1 MPGRPGS
8 AEELYGL
15 VCALQKQ
22 QQLTQVDL
30 RAVQRRTEA
39 LRQELHCQE
48 ALIAEEQAKREELAA
63 KHTPG
68 DAELRLAE
76 AHARGAARASA
87 DAAQELRGARRA
99 FLQKCHAQV
108 LSVGKGPTDPRRSG
122 APVAP
127 SNCTPLS
134 SAADE
139 SSSGSLS
146 AVGLGPRRE
155 ATLMPAAAVRQ
166 LLLLLREKLMRCI
179 EVGSTAVPAPFV
191 VASVVAPATEG
202 GSSEQ
207 PRDCRPSDEQGA
219 AAKVATSVMSPLTAA
234 KSPHGPPSKSVTDAC
249 VRGAAD
255 DQSPPREKKRIGFA
269 PECCF
274 ERVTAVPAANVNRGT
289 RETWL
294 TEGAPGACGSTA
306 VVPPAANVTLDG
318 DNHPSNACLRNDSRP
333 RTQRFDGHF
342 TVRVASR
349 SATLVAEA
357 AAMGAKRQ
365 RASEAAIAAQ
375 SSPPKA
381 ARADGDKGVSAS
393 RAPQGAGV
401 AAAFPPAYTSNRDR
415 LVAPV
420 DLLSPRSAEARRNG
434 SSGSGRR
441 TVWTWTRGTS
451 REP

>member
-1 MPGRPGS
+1 MPSQPGS

-30 RAVQRRTEA
+30 RAVQRRTES

-48 ALIAEEQAKREELAA
+48 ALIAEERARREELAA
-63 KHTPG
+63 KHTQG
-68 DAELRLAE
+68 DAERRLAE
-76 AHARGAARASA
+76 AHARGAARATA
-87 DAAQELRGARRA
+87 DAAQELRCARRA
-99 FLQKCHAQV
+99 FLQKCHAHV
-108 LSVGKGPTDPRRSG
+108 LSIGKGPTDPRRPG

-127 SNCTPLS
+127 RSCTPFS

-139 SSSGSLS
+139 SCSGSLS
-146 AVGLGPRRE
+146 AVGAEPRRE
-155 ATLMPAAAVRQ
+155 ATLMPAAAVHQ
-166 LLLLLREKLMRCI
+166 LLFVLREKLTRCI
-179 EVGSTAVPAPFV
+179 EVG
-191 VASVVAPATEG
+191 ATEG
-202 GSSEQ
+202 SSSEQ

-219 AAKVATSVMSPLTAA
+219 AVKAVTSVMSPLTAE
-234 KSPHGPPSKSVTDAC
+234 KSPPWPPSKSVTDAC
-249 VRGAAD
+249 VHGEAD
-255 DQSPPREKKRIGFA
+255 GRSSPREKKRIGFA

-289 RETWL
+289 RKTWL
-294 TEGAPGACGSTA
+294 TEGAPGACGSAA
-306 VVPPAANVTLDG
+306 VVPPSANVTLDG
-318 DNHPSNACLRNDSRP
+318 DNHPSNACLRNGSRP
-333 RTQRFDGHF
+333 RTQRGSGHF

-357 AAMGAKRQ
+357 AAVGAKRQ
-365 RASEAAIAAQ
+365 RISEAATATQ

-381 ARADGDKGVSAS
+381 ARADGDKGVPAS
-393 RAPQGAGV
+393 RAPQGASA
-401 AAAFPPAYTSNRDR
+401 AAAFSPAYSNNRGR

-434 SSGSGRR
+434 SSGSSRR

-451 REP
+451 REQ